1 MQLDHDRI
9 MKYLNDMVAEVEDIQ
24 ALLLA
29 HSDDELLA
37 QSHYIKALKYS
48 TIVVAESMANVL
60 LHVLAKE
67 HNVVIRGFTEVFMKA
82 RDLQV
87 MPADLIDRLLP
98 FARFRNMLVH
108 QYWRV
113 QDRVFLANLRN
124 GLEDFRAFANLTKK
138 IVDASEGRDD
148 HAVPR

>member
-1 MQLDHDRI
+1 MQVNHDRI
-9 MKYLNDMVAEVEDIQ
+9 MKYLNDIAAELEDIQ
-24 ALLLA
+24 ALLA
-29 HSDDELLA
+29 HPDEELLA

-60 LHVLAKE
+60 QHVLAKE
-67 HNVVIRGFTEVFMKA
+67 HNVVIRGFADVFMKA

-124 GLEDFRAFANLTKK
+124 GLEDFRAFANLTKE
-138 IVDASEGRDD
+138 IADVSGERDE
-148 HAVPR
+148 RSS

>member
-1 MQLDHDRI
+1 